1 MEEEKA
7 PWLRQESVIRSFVPH
22 SLTVC
27 PFAAKNTPSGPERR
41 LAPFAWRK
49 LHPAFGGT
57 HGDSVGD
64 GREELC
70 ESTLAAIA
78 RPAKIT
84 VFGARRA
91 PQGTPPPAG
100 IRHSFIRVPFVD
112 GLPVRCKEHPL
123 RCKRSGSTSP
133 IEKDI
138 DGGGK
143 GTLATARI
151 RHSLTGAV
159 MNATTDQQAFF
170 RRAPTI
176 GGTVGD
182 GWEEKAF
189 SPSSHGKVNA
199 VNADRWGGWR
209 IGSGSAIRREGCTA
223 QKPPAGVLNPNP
235 LSAHPPCLV

>member
-1 MEEEKA
+1 MGSLVNPAAQTPPPAPNAVQRCLHGANYTRRSVPPPPSRRTSMEEEKA

-70 ESTLAAIA
+70 ESTLAATA
-78 RPAKIT
+78 RPAKMT
-84 VFGARRA
+84 GFGARRA
-91 PQGTPPPAG
+91 PQGAPPPAG

-138 DGGGK
+138 DGGGERR
-143 GTLATARI
+143 GSPFVHSCSI
-151 RHSLTGAV
+151 R
-159 MNATTDQQAFF
+159 
-170 RRAPTI
+170 
-176 GGTVGD
+176 
-182 GWEEKAF
+182 
-189 SPSSHGKVNA
+189 
-199 VNADRWGGWR
+199 
-209 IGSGSAIRREGCTA
+209 
-223 QKPPAGVLNPNP
+223 
-235 LSAHPPCLV
+235 